1 MFVRKCGE
9 MKLAFS
15 ELESFRNYL
24 EFERQLSQNT
34 VAAYVRDLRR
44 FEDFLSEVYGLPLA
58 DASRLQTIAFFN
70 SERSLGISAKT
81 ISRRM
86 SSVRSFY
93 DFLVREKII
102 SNSPVADIDSPKI
115 PSNLYEVLT
124 LNDVEKILTSIDISS
139 DEGVR
144 DKAILELMY
153 GTGIRASELVEM
165 KLDDIDWKQKVI
177 RITGKGKKTRIVPFH
192 EDGFQYLENYVSKA
206 RKNILKPQNAI
217 SKHVGRQ
224 SSSYV
229 FLRTSGQPITRQD
242 LWKIIKKSAD
252 WAGLKKRVYPHI
264 FRHSYATHMLEGGAD
279 LRTLQEILGHESLA
293 TTEIYT
299 NILED
304 YKRKVFAKTHPRA

>member
-1 MFVRKCGE
+1 MISTFTK
-9 MKLAFS
+9 
-15 ELESFRNYL
+15 LESFRNYL

-34 VAAYVRDLRR
+34 VAAYARDLHR
-44 FEDFLSEVYGLPLA
+44 FEEFLSEVYGLELV
-58 DASRLQTIAFFN
+58 DASRIQIIAFFN
-70 SERSLGISAKT
+70 SERSMGISAKT

-93 DFLVREKII
+93 DFLVSEKTI

-115 PSNLYEVLT
+115 PSNLYEILT

-139 DEGVR
+139 NEGMR

-192 EDGFQYLENYVSKA
+192 EDGFQHLENYILEA

-229 FLRTSGQPITRQD
+229 FLRNSGQPITRQD
-242 LWKIIKKSAD
+242 LWKIIKKSAV
-252 WAGLKKRVYPHI
+252 WAGLNKRVYPHI
-264 FRHSYATHMLEGGAD
+264 FRHSFATHMLEGGAD

-304 YKRKVFAKTHPRA
+304 YKHKVFTKTHPRA